1 MYNKHKPLS
10 HTGTEA
16 FLISGGNMSKQRFE
30 TIAIHGGYR
39 PDEKTGATQVP
50 IYYSN
55 AYEFKDAQHAADLF
69 DLNVGGHIY
78 TRLSNPTVEI
88 LENRIAMLEGG
99 SAAVAASAGQFAT
112 YMVITALAEHG
123 DNIVA
128 SAKLYGGT
136 YNLFTQT
143 FRKLGI
149 EIRMVDQDDVNA
161 FDAAVDAKTKGIYIE
176 SVSNPG
182 SDIPD
187 IEKIAEVAQKHRVP
201 LIVDNTYTTPYLFRP
216 LEHGA
221 NIVLHSM
228 TKFIGGH
235 GAAMGG
241 IAVDGGNFDW
251 FASGRFPAFTEPDP
265 SYHGTVYAEKFG
277 NMALA
282 VKMRAQVLRDVG
294 GCLSPMNAFMIMNGL
309 ETLHLRMPR
318 HCENAK
324 RLAGWLL
331 SNDKVAWVNYPD
343 LADNRNYQAVKKYMP
358 KGSGAMMSFGL
369 KGGLE
374 AGRNFIENVKIAIH
388 ATNLGDARTI
398 VTHPAST
405 THRQLSTEQRV
416 KAGIPDELIRVAVG
430 IENIDDIIEDFE
442 QAMKAVK

>member
-1 MYNKHKPLS
+1 
-10 HTGTEA
+10 
-16 FLISGGNMSKQRFE
+16 MSKHRFE
-30 TIAIHGGYR
+30 TIAIHGSYR

-55 AYEFKDAQHAADLF
+55 AYEFKSVEHAVGLF
-69 DLNVGGHIY
+69 DLDVAGHIY
-78 TRLSNPTVEI
+78 SRLSNPTVEV
-88 LENRIAMLEGG
+88 LENRIAALEGG
-99 SAAVAASAGQFAT
+99 SAAVAGSAGQFAT
-112 YMVITALAEHG
+112 YMAITTLAGSG

-128 SAKLYGGT
+128 SGKLYGGT
-136 YNLFTQT
+136 YNLFVHT
-143 FRKLGI
+143 FRSLGI
-149 EIRMVDQDDVNA
+149 EVRLVDQDDIDA
-161 FDAAVDAKTKGIYIE
+161 FDRAVDAKTKAIYTE

-187 IEKIAEVAQKHRVP
+187 IEKIAEVAKKHKVP

-241 IAVDGGNFDW
+241 IVVDGGNFDW
-251 FASGRFPAFTEPDP
+251 KASGRFPNLCEPDP
-265 SYHGTVYAEKFG
+265 SYHGVVYADKFG
-277 NMALA
+277 PMAFA
-282 VKMRAQVLRDVG
+282 VKMRAGVLRDVG
-294 GCLSPMNAFMIMNGL
+294 GCLSPMNAFQLLQGL

-318 HCENAK
+318 HCENAYK
-324 RLAGWLL
+324 LAGYLL

-343 LADNRNYQAVKKYMP
+343 LPDNKNYSAVKKYMP

-374 AGRNFIENVKIAIH
+374 AGKTFIEGVKIAIH
-388 ATNLGDARTI
+388 ATNLGDTRTI

-405 THRQLSTEQRV
+405 THRQLSAENRV

-430 IENIDDIIEDFE
+430 IENIDDLIEDFE
-442 QAMKAVK
+442 QALKAVK

>member
-1 MYNKHKPLS
+1 
-10 HTGTEA
+10 
-16 FLISGGNMSKQRFE
+16 MSNHRFE

-39 PDEKTGATQVP
+39 PDSQTGATQVP
-50 IYYSN
+50 IYLTN
-55 AYEFKDAQHAADLF
+55 AYQFKDVEHAVGLF
-69 DLNVGGHIY
+69 DLEVPGHIY

-112 YMVITALAEHG
+112 YMAITTLAEAG
-123 DNIVA
+123 DHVVCA
-128 SAKLYGGT
+128 STIYGGT
-136 YNLFTQT
+136 YNLFTT
-143 FRKLGI
+143 TLRKLGI
-149 EIRMVDQDDVNA
+149 EFRLVDQDDIEA
-161 FDAAVDAKTKGIYIE
+161 FDRNVDEKTKAIYTE
-176 SVSNPG
+176 TVSNPG

-187 IEKIAEVAQKHRVP
+187 IEKIAEVAHKHKVP
-201 LIVDNTYTTPYLFRP
+201 FIVDNTYTTPYLFRP

-241 IAVDGGNFDW
+241 VVVDGGNFDW
-251 FASGRFPAFTEPDP
+251 FASGRFPSFCTPDE
-265 SYHGTVYAEKFG
+265 SYHGVVYAEKFG

-282 VKMRAQVLRDVG
+282 VKMRAQTLRDVG
-294 GCLSPMNAFMIMNGL
+294 GCLSPMNAFLILQGL

-318 HCENAK
+318 HCENAYK
-324 RLAGWLL
+324 LAGYLL

-343 LADNRNYQAVKKYMP
+343 LPDNRNYPAVKKYLP

-374 AGRNFIENVKIAIH
+374 AGKTFIEGVKLAIH
-388 ATNLGDARTI
+388 ATNLGDTRTI

-405 THRQLSTEQRV
+405 THRQLKKEQRE
-416 KAGIPDELIRVAVG
+416 KGGIPDELIRVAVG
-430 IENIDDIIEDFE
+430 VENIDDIIEDFE
-442 QAMKAVK
+442 QALKAVK